1 MAVDMFIKIGDIKG
15 ESTDDKHK
23 DEIDVLSWS
32 LGATQA
38 GTSGHGGGGGA
49 GKVQLQD
56 LTFTKYIDKATP
68 TLFKLC
74 CSGTHIDK
82 VLLTVRKAG
91 GTALEYL
98 KISLE
103 EAIVSSI
110 ATGGSGGQDRLTE
123 NISLNFS
130 KVKVDYTPQTAK
142 GAGEA
147 PVGHGWDIAANKE
160 WK

>member
-23 DEIDVLSWS
+23 GEIDVLSWS
-32 LGATQA
+32 LGATQS
-38 GTSGHGGGGGA
+38 GTSGSGGGGGA
-49 GKVQLQD
+49 GKVQVQD

-68 TLFKLC
+68 TLFKYC
-74 CSGTHIDK
+74 CSGEHIGP

-110 ATGGSGGQDRLTE
+110 STGGSGGQDRLTE
-123 NISLNFS
+123 NISVNFA
-130 KVKVDYTPQTAK
+130 KVKIDYTPQTAK

-147 PVGHGWDIAANKE
+147 AIGHGWDLAANKE

>member
-1 MAVDMFIKIGDIKG
+1 MAVDMFIKIADIKG

-32 LGATQA
+32 MGAAQS
-38 GTSGHGGGGGA
+38 GTSGIGGGGGA
-49 GKVQLQD
+49 GKVTMQD
-56 LTFTKYIDKATP
+56 LTFTKYVDKATP
-68 TLFKLC
+68 TLFKMC

-103 EAIVSSI
+103 DAIVSSTS
-110 ATGGSGGQDRLTE
+110 TGGSGGQDRLTE
-123 NISLNFS
+123 NISLNFA
-130 KVKVDYTPQTAK
+130 KVKVEYTPQTAK

-147 PVGHGWDIAANKE
+147 TILHGWDLAANKE
-160 WK
+160 HK